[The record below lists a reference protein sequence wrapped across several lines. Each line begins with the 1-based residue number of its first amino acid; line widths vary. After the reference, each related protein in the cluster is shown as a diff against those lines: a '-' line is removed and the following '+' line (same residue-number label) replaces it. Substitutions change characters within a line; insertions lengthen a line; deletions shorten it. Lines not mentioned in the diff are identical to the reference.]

1 MRAVRILSTKHEV
14 AMSSLA
20 NLCEEREDD
29 VPRSAT
35 QRNSFNKFNNPGSPR
50 SHSAGGSPVVPK
62 LGLSVP
68 SNRSQEGFKPQF
80 APSTPITITAPSPN
94 AKPFV
99 PAVLPPTMVPPPHMA
114 PQRSKWT
121 SPPPD
126 HAPPQRHNS
135 FNERLES
142 GIKLAVTHP
151 HPDRIPARSS
161 PGSSVTD
168 EDLEE
173 ILDNLSVDTRPSSPA
188 SSAGKSILEFK
199 PRGQPPIRIQEA
211 LEEEEKATT
220 PKPILQNGSEWRR
233 QPQRSPT
240 DFKRQGKRNDY
251 NPHRQSLPSLTIPSS
266 LPFFPPSSYS
276 PSGLHWPQDFSV
288 PNQFTPMPPFRSN
301 HGYRDGPRHGR
312 NGNKGHMNNPQFGI
326 GQPSP
331 TFTLPHIP
339 QLAAMT
345 PPQLPT
351 PPVSSPLPNL
361 HSSPIPSSPPL
372 LRLEEPPATSAR

>member
-1 MRAVRILSTKHEV
+1 MRAMRILTTNKHEV
-14 AMSSLA
+14 AMASLA
-20 NLCEEREDD
+20 DLCEEREDE
-29 VPRSAT
+29 VPRTTSH
-35 QRNSFNKFNNPGSPR
+35 RHVYNKFSNPGSPR

-68 SNRSQEGFKPQF
+68 GNRSQETFKPTF

-135 FNERLES
+135 FNERLAS

-151 HPDRIPARSS
+151 HPNRMLARSS

-168 EDLEE
+168 EDVEE
-173 ILDNLSVDTRPSSPA
+173 IPDSTSVDTRPSSPT
-188 SSAGKSILEFK
+188 SSAGKSISDFK
-199 PRGQPPIRIQEA
+199 PRTQPPIRIQEA

-220 PKPILQNGSEWRR
+220 PKPILSNGSEWRHT
-233 QPQRSPT
+233 PQRSPT
-240 DFKRQGKRNDY
+240 DFRRHGKRHEY
-251 NPHRQSLPSLTIPSS
+251 NPNRQSLPSLSIPSS
-266 LPFFPPSSYS
+266 MPFFHPSSYS
-276 PSGLHWPQDFSV
+276 PNALHWPQDFSA
-288 PNQFTPMPPFRSN
+288 PNQFTPIVPFRSN
-301 HGYRDGPRHGR
+301 YGHRDGPRYGR
-312 NGNKGHMNNPQFGI
+312 NGNKGHMNVPYGMTQSS
-326 GQPSP
+326 PS
-331 TFTLPHIP
+331 FTLPHMHSMTIS
-339 QLAAMT
+339 T

-351 PPVSSPLPNL
+351 PPVSSPCPNL
-361 HSSPIPSSPPL
+361 HLSPIPSSPPL
-372 LRLEEPPATSAR
+372 LRLEEPPSTSAR